1 MYESC
6 KVLIIKYIFIKSD
19 SSTRTSI
26 DARLEWEVGQPEYEM
41 ERVWKVHPLLF
52 FVRAE
57 DFRMRK
63 AIKRA
68 FFCLLRI
75 EWRIW

>member
-26 DARLEWEVGQPEYEM
+26 DEFDM
-41 ERVWKVHPLLF
+41 NISSLL
-52 FVRAE
+52 VQV
-57 DFRMRK
+57 
-63 AIKRA
+63 
-68 FFCLLRI
+68 
-75 EWRIW
+75 